1 MKYNFR
7 RSGMERTNLCST
19 LIQKDREPVMKY
31 NLYVGTEEGKQ
42 LCSIVVEEGKWNRQ
56 SHVVLLYRGTEERK
70 Q

>member
-1 MKYNFR
+1 
-7 RSGMERTNLCST
+7 
-19 LIQKDREPVMKY
+19 MKY